1 VKSELSHDEAF
12 AALDAAALD
21 ALDAVER
28 EAVFAH
34 VARCTAC
41 AAELEMLRAT
51 AANLAFAAPLAAD
64 AATATR
70 KRIGARLTARAAADA
85 QARGVV
91 PGGSSSS
98 VAQPPSGS
106 LSPSVPHAA
115 PQSPQLSVSSS
126 LPIAGTLGVPDR
138 SSGPRRAHAPSTT
151 SKRTAGIIARRGA
164 EWLAIAASVLVVV
177 SAGLLWSA
185 LRDRENLRASLGVE
199 VAASQRAQQ
208 SRDSLR
214 AVVASR
220 DSLLAGITGRDV
232 AVMTLTSR
240 AARAPFAWMF
250 WDKKQNTWT
259 LIAHNMPALKAGR
272 TYQLWLV
279 TPTAKISAGTFDP
292 QNGDA
297 VVRATYALAPSS
309 LEALAVTEEPAGGMP
324 QPTGEPVVAVRA
336 GK

>member
-1 VKSELSHDEAF
+1 MKSELSHDEAF

-34 VARCTAC
+34 VALCAACT
-41 AAELEMLRAT
+41 AELEVLRAT
-51 AANLAFAAPLAAD
+51 VANLAFAAPVAAD
-64 AATATR
+64 SATATR
-70 KRIGARLTARAAADA
+70 QRIGARLTARAAADA
-85 QARGVV
+85 RSRGLV
-91 PGGSSSS
+91 PAAS
-98 VAQPPSGS
+98 
-106 LSPSVPHAA
+106 SPSAA
-115 PQSPQLSVSSS
+115 EPLTVTQPVPQSPPQSPPQLSVSSS
-126 LPIAGTLGVPDR
+126 
-138 SSGPRRAHAPSTT
+138 
-151 SKRTAGIIARRGA
+151 KREAGIVRRRNA

-177 SAGLLWSA
+177 SGGLLWST
-185 LRDRENLRASLGVE
+185 LRDRDNLRTSLNVQL
-199 VAASQRAQQ
+199 ATSQRAQQ

-220 DSLLAGITGRDV
+220 DSLLAGMTGRDV
-232 AVMTLTSR
+232 AVMTLTSS

-259 LIAHNMPALKAGR
+259 LIAHNMPELKAGR

-297 VVRATYALAPSS
+297 VVRATYALAPNT
-309 LEALAVTEEPAGGMP
+309 LEALAVTEEPTGGMP
-324 QPTGEPVVAVRA
+324 QPTGDPVVAVRA

>member
-1 VKSELSHDEAF
+1 VKPELSHDEAF

-21 ALDAVER
+21 ALEAVER

-34 VARCTAC
+34 VALCAAC

-51 AANLAFAAPLAAD
+51 VANLAFAAPLAAD
-64 AATATR
+64 SATATR
-70 KRIGARLTARAAADA
+70 NRIGARLTARAAADA
-85 QARGVV
+85 RSRGLA

-98 VAQPPSGS
+98 VAEPPSVTQ
-106 LSPSVPHAA
+106 PV

-126 LPIAGTLGVPDR
+126 KREAAIV
-138 SSGPRRAHAPSTT
+138 PRR
-151 SKRTAGIIARRGA
+151 RA

-177 SAGLLWSA
+177 SGGLLWST
-185 LRDRENLRASLGVE
+185 LRDRDNLRTSLNVQL
-199 VAASQRAQQ
+199 ATSQRAQQ

-220 DSLLAGITGRDV
+220 DSLLAGMTGRDV
-232 AVMTLTSR
+232 AVMTLTSS

-259 LIAHNMPALKAGR
+259 LIAHNMPQLKAGR

-297 VVRATYALAPSS
+297 VVRATYALAPNS
-309 LEALAVTEEPAGGMP
+309 LEALAVTEEPTGGMP
-324 QPTGEPVVAVRA
+324 QPTGDPVVAVRA